1 MLTPEIIELLGNENR
16 IIVIR
21 PDGYL
26 GFRGS
31 IDDLARLDDYARLTG
46 LA

>member
-1 MLTPEIIELLGNENR
+1 LM
-16 IIVIR
+16 IVR

-31 IDDLARLDDYARLTG
+31 LDGTKGWREYARQDAL
-46 LA
+46 LLS